1 MQSCKARYRGAE
13 MSLKTNYVVT
23 LRGSLPADLS
33 ERLAVAHA
41 QTIRNRRFSVSGA
54 PLKRNGQ
61 PPSIESAYRRNA
73 SYFAQ

>member
-1 MQSCKARYRGAE
+1 MQSCKARCRGAE

-33 ERLAVAHA
+33 ERLAAAHA
-41 QTIRNRRFSVSGA
+41 QAIRNSRCSVGGA

-61 PPSIESAYRRNA
+61 PPSIEPAYRRNA